1 MLTQT
6 CSQGKMKAEIRVMP
20 VTSRWTPEIIRK
32 TPEARG
38 EALRSLLRAL
48 AEGGLPQSPGKGPIP
63 TSIFIWDLQPPHWD
77 ATSPLFKLSSL
88 WHFVTVALENEH
100 PLEVPNNP
108 GSERLL
114 QGKGTHRNHSV
125 WSFHDPWRNSI
136 WNGPP
141 TLRVRDWLRSLGS
154 WLLGGVPFFYL
165 AVLLVR
171 RYIHIPIHPYIA
183 QSSRLFVTPWTLC
196 SPPGFSIYGI
206 LQARILEWIAISSSR
221 GSSRPRDRTQ
231 VSHIAGRRFNL
242 WATREARGDTWG
254 KVNIIQYK
262 RAINLEKSRLPVQ
275 STEA

>member
-20 VTSRWTPEIIRK
+20 VTSRRTPEIIKK

-38 EALRSLLRAL
+38 EALRSLLRAP
-48 AEGGLPQSPGKGPIP
+48 AERGLPQSPGKGPIP

-100 PLEVPNNP
+100 PLEVPNSP

-141 TLRVRDWLRSLGS
+141 IVRVRDWLRNLGS
-154 WLLGGVPFFYL
+154 WLLGGVPFFHL

-171 RYIHIPIHPYIA
+171 RYIHIPIYPYIA
-183 QSSRLFVTPWTLC
+183 QSCSLFVTPWTVAHQASPSMGFSRQEYWSGLPFP
-196 SPPGFSIYGI
+196 PPGDLPDPGI
-206 LQARILEWIAISSSR
+206 KLRSPALQADALTSEPPGKPEEIHGERLIS
-221 GSSRPRDRTQ
+221 
-231 VSHIAGRRFNL
+231 FN
-242 WATREARGDTWG
+242 
-254 KVNIIQYK
+254 
-262 RAINLEKSRLPVQ
+262 INVP
-275 STEA
+275 ST